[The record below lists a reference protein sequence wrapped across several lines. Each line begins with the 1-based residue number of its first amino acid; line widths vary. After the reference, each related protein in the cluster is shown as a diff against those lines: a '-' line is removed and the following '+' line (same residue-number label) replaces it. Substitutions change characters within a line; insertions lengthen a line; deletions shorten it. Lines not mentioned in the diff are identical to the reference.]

1 MILASPWNAIGPG
14 PVVISVSECRS
25 SKYLTPRSTRSKT
38 AEAPNDPRP
47 RDRSSPEPLPSLT
60 PLRGIAALWVVV
72 FHYCWHLP
80 AIHPDQ
86 YTGAVYKGYLAVDL
100 FFMLSGF
107 VISHVYH
114 GVFARRVSG
123 QHYRDFLKAR
133 VARIYPLHLT
143 MLLLFVATAIAER
156 AAVYMRGGSFGPV
169 PLVGERS
176 VGAFF
181 ANLLMLQGIWARQL
195 SWNDPTWSISLE
207 FLAYLLFPLIF
218 PSLWRAGAAAKAGI
232 AGVLLVVLGWLAYS
246 TGDDFNQWNGIGAIM
261 RCLPEFLIGALL
273 YSFYKSRALAPV
285 LTTETSL
292 LVAILLLSG
301 LLHTAAPDFGII
313 PVFALLI
320 LTAVGNQGRLGPA
333 LNSAPFIWL
342 GNISY
347 SLYLIHWFVLFVAIE
362 AMRAHAAVDFAKLP
376 LNLSLALMTAMLAVS
391 LVLAT
396 FSYRFV
402 EVVGRRWVRERLGVR
417 RQASR
422 ILPAA
427 KGRTA

>member
-1 MILASPWNAIGPG
+1 
-14 PVVISVSECRS
+14 VISVSECRIL
-25 SKYLTPRSTRSKT
+25 KYRTPRSTRSKA
-38 AEAPNDPRP
+38 AEGCNDPRP

-60 PLRGIAALWVVV
+60 PLRGIAALWVVL

-80 AIHPDQ
+80 AIHPDR

-114 GVFARRVSG
+114 QVFARRVSG

-143 MLLLFVATAIAER
+143 VLLLFVATAIGER
-156 AAVYMRGGSFGPV
+156 ALVYARGGSFGPV

-181 ANLLMLQGIWARQL
+181 ANLLMLQGIWAHQL
-195 SWNDPTWSISLE
+195 SWNDPSWSISLE
-207 FLAYLLFPLIF
+207 FLAYLLFPLVF
-218 PSLWRAGAAAKAGI
+218 PTLWRAGATAKAGV
-232 AGVLLVVLGWLAYS
+232 AGVLLIVLGWLAYS
-246 TGDDFNQWNGIGAIM
+246 TGDDFNQWNGTDAIM

-285 LTTETSL
+285 LATDTTL
-292 LVAILLLSG
+292 IIVILLLGG
-301 LLHTAAPDFGII
+301 LLHAAAPDFSSI
-313 PVFALLI
+313 PAFALLI
-320 LTAVGNQGRLGPA
+320 LTAVSNQGRLGPV
-333 LNSAPFIWL
+333 LNSAPFLWL

-347 SLYLIHWFVLFVAIE
+347 SLYLIHGFVLFVVIE
-362 AMRAHAAVDFAKLP
+362 AMQAHAAVDFGKLP
-376 LNLSLALMTAMLAVS
+376 LNLSLALMTAMLTVS
-391 LVLAT
+391 LALAT

-417 RQASR
+417 RR
-422 ILPAA
+422 ELPILPAA
-427 KGRTA
+427 NSRTA